1 MNSLVDEGIIEEL
14 YRASHAGVEI
24 DLIVRGICC
33 LTPGVPGLSENIRVR
48 SLVGRYLEHSRIYRF
63 ANGLAPGQPIAPHR
77 VGRPDAPQPRP
88 PGRGAHAGR
97 PIPTCRPGSTR

>member
-1 MNSLVDEGIIEEL
+1 MNSLVDEGVIEAL
-14 YRASHAGVEI
+14 YRASQAGVEI

-63 ANGLAPGQPIAPHR
+63 ANGGGAGRRAAPHR
-77 VGRPDAPQPRP
+77 VGRHDAAQPRS
-88 PGRGAHAGR
+88 PGRGARAA
-97 PIPTCRPGSTR
+97 